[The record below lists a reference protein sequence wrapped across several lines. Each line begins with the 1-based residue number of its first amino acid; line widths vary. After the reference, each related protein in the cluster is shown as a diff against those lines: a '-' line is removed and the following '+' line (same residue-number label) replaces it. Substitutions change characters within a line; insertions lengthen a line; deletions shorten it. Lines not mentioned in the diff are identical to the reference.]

1 MTVEEA
7 VYTARILS
15 CMSNSIVE
23 FEDGSFGKDTEWF
36 NLEDLLRTMKNQ
48 ERGMDKPRLR
58 TLLTNLETK
67 AFLRIREGKKQD
79 KRQSK
84 GEYALT
90 DEGKAWLM
98 EYLRVINPISG
109 IKKEN
114 D

>member
-1 MTVEEA
+1 
-7 VYTARILS
+7 
-15 CMSNSIVE
+15 MSNSVIE
-23 FEDGSFGKDTEWF
+23 FEDGSFGKNLEWF
-36 NLEDLLRTMKNQ
+36 NLEDLLRTMRQQK
-48 ERGMDKPRLR
+48 RGIDKSTLR

-67 AFLRIREGKKQD
+67 VFLKVREGKKQD

-98 EYLRVINPISG
+98 EYLKMINPISG

-114 D
+114 DQ